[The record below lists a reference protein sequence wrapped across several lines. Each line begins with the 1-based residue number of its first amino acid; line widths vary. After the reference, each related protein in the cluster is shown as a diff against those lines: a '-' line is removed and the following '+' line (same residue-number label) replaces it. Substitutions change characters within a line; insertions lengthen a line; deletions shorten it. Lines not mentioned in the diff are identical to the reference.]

1 MNNILSAILGG
12 LGGMGEWANMQQR
25 LNLARTETERRQ
37 QALDAD
43 MKLRKEEIDLRRQAL
58 QLKQRDALYEDLP
71 EGVDRHA
78 VRRFAEQGLGDPFG
92 LNTVDPA
99 GAMRDIANDLGG
111 RIGRRGARI
120 NQVLDGV
127 GAAQGNVLEQSALL
141 PGMQPLDRAKHYS
154 ELMGPR
160 EVAPGVNYTPAMD
173 RDLRAPVT
181 LALQAGQA
189 IDRSTRDSGDSGVE
203 DRAIRRE
210 ERAEER
216 RLEREKNERLS
227 KGKGLLARYGSR
239 TEPEYKEWKR
249 AVVQLAL
256 DDDISEAE
264 AAAMIGAPDRPKP
277 EGKTNRFAPP
287 TK

>member
-12 LGGMGEWANMQQR
+12 LGGMGEWATIQQR
-25 LNLARTETERRQ
+25 LNLAKTETERRQ

-58 QLKQRDALYEDLP
+58 REKQSASLYEDVP

-99 GAMRDIANDLGG
+99 GAIGDLANDFGG
-111 RIGRRGARI
+111 RIGRRSDRI
-120 NQVLDGV
+120 NQVLGGV
-127 GAAQGNVLEQSALL
+127 ASAQGNVLEQSAQL
-141 PGMQPLDRAKHYS
+141 PGMEPLDRAKNYAQ
-154 ELMGPR
+154 LMAPR

-173 RDLRAPVT
+173 KDVRAPVT
-181 LALQAGQA
+181 MALQAGQA
-189 IDRSTRDSGDSGVE
+189 IDRSSRDEGGDVE
-203 DRAIRRE
+203 GRAIRRE

-216 RLEREKNERLS
+216 RRERERSERTS
-227 KGKGLLARYGSR
+227 RGKGLLARFGSR

-256 DDDISEAE
+256 DEDIPEAE

-277 EGKTNRFAPP
+277 ESKTNRFAPP